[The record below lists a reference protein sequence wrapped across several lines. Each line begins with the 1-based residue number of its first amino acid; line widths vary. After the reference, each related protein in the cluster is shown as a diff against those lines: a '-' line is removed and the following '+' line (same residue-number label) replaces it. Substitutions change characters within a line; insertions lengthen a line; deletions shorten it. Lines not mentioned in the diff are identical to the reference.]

1 MPDENTPIRI
11 AIVDDYDLVVAGV
24 ARMFTRYSD
33 RITVVEL
40 DANQPVT
47 TSVDIALL
55 DTFAQPEAD
64 GDELDVLIANPLAR
78 KVALYTWVFDQ
89 NVIDA
94 ALAKGAAG
102 YLSKALPAL
111 DMVTSLERIHR
122 GDTVI
127 SAAPPRRTAASQDW
141 PGRAEGLTERE
152 SEIIAL
158 ITQGK
163 NNAEI
168 AFITHLSPNSIKTH
182 IRKAYKKMNVTSRT
196 QAVRWGMYHGLN
208 IEHRRIH
215 DWHS

>member
-1 MPDENTPIRI
+1 MPDENIPIQI

-33 RITVVEL
+33 RIAVVEL
-40 DANQPVT
+40 DAREPVT

-55 DTFAQPEAD
+55 DTFAQTEAD
-64 GDELDVLIANPLAR
+64 GNDLDVLIANPLAR
-78 KVALYTWVFDQ
+78 KVVLYTWVFDQ
-89 NVIDA
+89 RVIDA

-111 DMVTSLERIHR
+111 DMVTSLERIHG
-122 GDTVI
+122 GDTVV
-127 SAAPPRRTAASQDW
+127 SPTPTRRTAVSQDW

-152 SEIIAL
+152 SEIVAL
-158 ITQGK
+158 ITQGR

-182 IRKAYKKMNVTSRT
+182 IRNAYKRMNVTSRT
-196 QAVRWGMYHGLN
+196 QAVLWGMHHGLN
-208 IEHRRIH
+208 IEHRRIQ
-215 DWHS
+215 DWHN